1 MRIGSLLLC
10 TSASGAAI
18 NRGSLLTQAL
28 LKQSEEI
35 GHRQASQTVGQTQA
49 SHTVGETQASQTVGQ
64 RQASLK
70 RGGGSSPIPIP
81 RMGISN
87 EVADQH
93 FSMNPS
99 PLVMRAEADA
109 ILRES
114 RVSFDAATDIDAL
127 EVAFT
132 VSNRRLTRM
141 HGSYIGELYDIERT
155 HVGQALVSPSEHS
168 EFDRIFDY
176 NKNALKEA
184 GVLRFSQIIKDEA
197 NEKVTAMLLE
207 RLTSLTTAIDVNTLE
222 GAYGAAISTL
232 HRMHESQLN
241 ELVQIERTHVGSELM
256 SEDTRA
262 NVAGIFSAADK
273 MLERARMLRL
283 SEIRKAETE
292 AELKKRL
299 ENFQENLLTH
309 SSQAETD
316 ACIGLFERD
325 ANFLRTQL
333 RRKVRDAGNPWIDQ
347 LIDGFIMMIKAQKIE
362 T

>member
-1 MRIGSLLLC
+1 MAG
-10 TSASGAAI
+10 
-18 NRGSLLTQAL
+18 Q
-28 LKQSEEI
+28 
-35 GHRQASQTVGQTQA
+35 RQASQTVGQTQA
-49 SHTVGETQASQTVGQ
+49 SQTVGLTQASQTVGLTQVSQTIGQ
-64 RQASLK
+64 RQAPLT
-70 RGGGSSPIPIP
+70 RVGGSSPIPIP
-81 RMGISN
+81 GARYSAEGPYDDFPQM
-87 EVADQH
+87 Q
-93 FSMNPS
+93 S
-99 PLVMRAEADA
+99 PLVMRYEAAA
-109 ILRES
+109 ILRQS
-114 RVSFDAATDIDAL
+114 QVSFDAATDINAL

-132 VSNRRLTRM
+132 ASKGALTLLYNTQKDALFTVDRR
-141 HGSYIGELYDIERT
+141 
-155 HVGQALVSPSEHS
+155 HVGQGLVSVKDHS
-168 EFDRIFDY
+168 IVDGIFDD
-176 NKNALKEA
+176 NKKALKKA
-184 GVLRFSQIIKDEA
+184 GMLRFSQIIEDEA
-197 NEKVTAMLLE
+197 NEKVNAMLLE
-207 RLTSLTTAIDVNTLE
+207 RVTSLTTAIDVNTLE
-222 GAYGAAISTL
+222 GAYGAAMDDLGEMRET
-232 HRMHESQLN
+232 QLS
-241 ELVQIERTHVGSELM
+241 ELGRIERTHVGSELM

-316 ACIGLFERD
+316 ACIGLFERG